1 MRNVN
6 LITEQAD
13 LQDFTVNGGFSRLCG
28 TTENSRE
35 ELPHVETKPTV

>member
-1 MRNVN
+1 MRSVN
-6 LITEQAD
+6 AITEQAD
-13 LQDFTVNGGFSRLCG
+13 MQVLVVNDGFGSLCG